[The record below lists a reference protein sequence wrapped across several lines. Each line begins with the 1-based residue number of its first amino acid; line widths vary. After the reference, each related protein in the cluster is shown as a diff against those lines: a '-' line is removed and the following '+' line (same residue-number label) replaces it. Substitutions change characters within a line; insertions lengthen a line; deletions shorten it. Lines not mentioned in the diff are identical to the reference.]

1 MAQNPLFPSYLF
13 FFCDIKPSKGG
24 ETPICLSSAVY
35 DAMVKEKPEFVEKL
49 KQKGVKYTRVLP
61 ENDDPSSPIGN
72 ETFLSAWF
80 IDKNRLGL

>member
-1 MAQNPLFPSYLF
+1 
-13 FFCDIKPSKGG
+13 
-24 ETPICLSSAVY
+24 
-35 DAMVKEKPEFVEKL
+35 MVKEKPEFVEKL

-72 ETFLSAWF
+72 ETFLSASF